1 MSFFRNLIILSVLIG
16 ALIGALIYYTGYAL
30 VHPLAFVI
38 LAFFALITLG
48 AFYAIQKGSKA
59 DPGSFQLYFMGSSV
73 LRVLLC
79 MTAVFIYVFMA
90 SERELQFAL
99 NFFAIYFVFT
109 GFEIYSILSNLRQ
122 ISKK

>member
-1 MSFFRNLIILSVLIG
+1 MSFFRQLLLLTLLVAAGIA
-16 ALIGALIYYTGYAL
+16 ALVYFTGYSL
-30 VHPLAFVI
+30 VHPLAYLI

-48 AFYAIQKGSKA
+48 AFYAIQKGGKA

-90 SERELQFAL
+90 TDRELQFAL
-99 NFFAIYFVFT
+99 NFFAIYFIYT
-109 GFEIYSILSNLRQ
+109 GFEIYSLLSNLRQ

>member
-1 MSFFRNLIILSVLIG
+1 MSFFRKLIFLTIVVAAIL
-16 ALIGALIYYTGYAL
+16 GALIYFTGYEV

-48 AFYAIQKGSKA
+48 AFYAIQKGTKS
-59 DPGSFQLYFMGSSV
+59 DPGSFQMYFMGSSV

-90 SERELQFAL
+90 SEREMQFAL
-99 NFFAIYFVFT
+99 NFFAIYFIYT
-109 GFEIYSILSNLRQ
+109 GFEIYSILSNLRR